1 MADDQP
7 PGSPGKLLNDIE
19 ANVRKDF
26 SARLESARAQV
37 REARDKADAEK
48 ICSQKA
54 NEEMTRR
61 MAEYR
66 RGRWYDVGA
75 VVTSAV
81 TNLDVHDL
89 ARTARTFGLAGYHVV
104 TPVESQ
110 RAKAEHIAA
119 AWQELAADTGPR
131 GPGGGHDGR
140 ASALRIVHAA
150 ASVADVIATLTA
162 QHGQARARLQ
172 VPLQRAG
179 QPQQPAGLDVDG
191 HAQ

>member
-19 ANVRKDF
+19 ASVRKDF

-54 NEEMTRR
+54 TEEMTRR

-75 VVTSAV
+75 VVTSA
-81 TNLDVHDL
+81 
-89 ARTARTFGLAGYHVV
+89 ASGFSAGYHTQKNADLRIGGAPVAAVAGVPGIIAGALLDESVV
-104 TPVESQ
+104 T
-110 RAKAEHIAA
+110 RAVFAV
-119 AWQELAADTGPR
+119 
-131 GPGGGHDGR
+131 GGTMFMVG
-140 ASALRIVHAA
+140 ATAYALIH
-150 ASVADVIATLTA
+150 
-162 QHGQARARLQ
+162 
-172 VPLQRAG
+172 
-179 QPQQPAGLDVDG
+179 PQGEG
-191 HAQ
+191 

>member
-48 ICSQKA
+48 ICAQKA

-75 VVTSAV
+75 VVTSA
-81 TNLDVHDL
+81 
-89 ARTARTFGLAGYHVV
+89 ASGFSAGYHTQKNADLRIGGAPVAAVAGVPGIIAGALLDESVV
-104 TPVESQ
+104 T
-110 RAKAEHIAA
+110 RAVFAV
-119 AWQELAADTGPR
+119 
-131 GPGGGHDGR
+131 GGTMFMVG
-140 ASALRIVHAA
+140 ATTYALIHP
-150 ASVADVIATLTA
+150 
-162 QHGQARARLQ
+162 QGQ
-172 VPLQRAG
+172 G
-179 QPQQPAGLDVDG
+179 G
-191 HAQ
+191 